1 MENDKITNKKVRKKS
16 QTIIGSQRYIN
27 ADTGEILETTVIEKE
42 VERDFNFHKIWLSD
56 LMSVL
61 NLIGGKK
68 LDILKYL
75 LGEMR
80 SSDNTISVTYRKIE
94 EKLKTSQKTIA
105 ETMKILQEANFIT
118 KVQNGL
124 YMVNPDIIVRGK
136 SGKKDALMIKYVE
149 AKNEPT
155 PTKTNS

>member
-1 MENDKITNKKVRKKS
+1 MEKKKVRKKT
-16 QTIIGSQRYIN
+16 QTIVGTQRYIN

-42 VERDFNFHKIWLSD
+42 VDRDFNFHKIWLND

-75 LGEMR
+75 LSEMR
-80 SSDNTISVTYRKIE
+80 TQDNTISVTYTKIQ
-94 EKLKTSQKTIA
+94 EKLNTSRKTIA

-124 YMVNPDIIVRGK
+124 YMVNPDVIVRGN
-136 SGKKDALMIKYVE
+136 GKKRDALMIKYVE

-155 PTKTNS
+155 TTKTNS

>member
-1 MENDKITNKKVRKKS
+1 MEKKKVRKKT
-16 QTIIGSQRYIN
+16 QTIVGTQRYIN

-42 VERDFNFHKIWLSD
+42 VDRDFNFHKIWLND

-75 LGEMR
+75 LSEMR
-80 SSDNTISVTYRKIE
+80 TQDNTISVTYTKIQ
-94 EKLKTSQKTIA
+94 EKLNTSRKTIA

-124 YMVNPDIIVRGK
+124 YMVNPDVIVRGN
-136 SGKKDALMIKYVE
+136 GKKRDALMIKYVE
-149 AKNEPT
+149 AKNDIT
-155 PTKTNS
+155 TT

>member
-1 MENDKITNKKVRKKS
+1 MENKTTNKKVRKKT
-16 QTIIGSQRYIN
+16 QTIIGTQRYIN

-42 VERDFNFHKIWLSD
+42 VDRDFNFHKIWLND

-75 LGEMR
+75 LSEMR
-80 SSDNTISVTYRKIE
+80 TQDNTISVTYTKIQ
-94 EKLKTSQKTIA
+94 EKLNTSRKTIA

-124 YMVNPDIIVRGK
+124 YMVNPDVIVRGN
-136 SGKKDALMIKYVE
+136 GKKRDALMIKYVE

-155 PTKTNS
+155 TTKTNS

>member
-1 MENDKITNKKVRKKS
+1 MKNKKVRKKS
-16 QTIIGSQRYIN
+16 QTIIGNQRYIN

-56 LMSVL
+56 LMSIL

-75 LGEMR
+75 LSEMR
-80 SSDNTISVTYRKIE
+80 TQDNTISVTYRKIE

-124 YMVNPDIIVRGK
+124 YMVNPDVIVKGK

-149 AKNEPT
+149 AKNEPAT
-155 PTKTNS
+155 TKTNN

>member
-1 MENDKITNKKVRKKS
+1 MEKKKVRKKT
-16 QTIIGSQRYIN
+16 QTIVGTQRYIN

-42 VERDFNFHKIWLSD
+42 VDRDFNFHKIWLND

-75 LGEMR
+75 LSEMR
-80 SSDNTISVTYRKIE
+80 TQDNTISVTYRQIE
-94 EKLKTSQKTIA
+94 KELNTSQKTIA

-124 YMVNPDIIVRGK
+124 YMVNPDVIVKGK

-149 AKNEPT
+149 AKKNDIT
-155 PTKTNS
+155 TT

>member
-1 MENDKITNKKVRKKS
+1 MENKTTTKKVRKKT
-16 QTIIGSQRYIN
+16 QTIIGTQRYIN

-42 VERDFNFHKIWLSD
+42 VDRDFNFHKIWLND

-75 LGEMR
+75 LSEMR
-80 SSDNTISVTYRKIE
+80 TQDNTISVTYRQIE
-94 EKLKTSQKTIA
+94 KELNTSQKTIA

-124 YMVNPDIIVRGK
+124 YMVNPDVIVRGN
-136 SGKKDALMIKYVE
+136 GKKRDALMIKYVE
-149 AKNEPT
+149 AKNDIT
-155 PTKTNS
+155 TT

>member
-1 MENDKITNKKVRKKS
+1 MENKTTNKKVRKKT
-16 QTIIGSQRYIN
+16 QTIIGTQRYIN

-42 VERDFNFHKIWLSD
+42 VDRDFNFHKIWLND

-75 LGEMR
+75 LSEMR
-80 SSDNTISVTYRKIE
+80 TQDNTISVTYTKIQ
-94 EKLKTSQKTIA
+94 EKLNTSRKTIA

-124 YMVNPDIIVRGK
+124 YMVNPDVIVRGK
-136 SGKKDALMIKYVE
+136 SSKKDALMIKYVE
-149 AKNEPT
+149 AKNDIT
-155 PTKTNS
+155 TT

>member
-1 MENDKITNKKVRKKS
+1 MENKTTTKKVRKKT
-16 QTIIGSQRYIN
+16 QTIIGTQRYIN

-42 VERDFNFHKIWLSD
+42 VERDFNFHKIWLND

-75 LGEMR
+75 LSEMR
-80 SSDNTISVTYRKIE
+80 TQDNTISVTYTKIQ
-94 EKLKTSQKTIA
+94 EKLNTSRKTIA

-124 YMVNPDIIVRGK
+124 YMVNPDVIVKGN
-136 SGKKDALMIKYVE
+136 GKKRDALMIKYVE
-149 AKNEPT
+149 TKNEPT
-155 PTKTNS
+155 TTQTNS

>member
-16 QTIIGSQRYIN
+16 QTIIGTQRYIN

-42 VERDFNFHKIWLSD
+42 VERDFNFHKIWLND

-75 LGEMR
+75 LSEMR
-80 SSDNTISVTYRKIE
+80 TQDNTISVTYTKIQ
-94 EKLKTSQKTIA
+94 EKLKTSRKTIA
-105 ETMKILQEANFIT
+105 ETMKILQKANFIT

-149 AKNEPT
+149 A
-155 PTKTNS
+155 TK

>member
-1 MENDKITNKKVRKKS
+1 MEKKKVRKKT
-16 QTIIGSQRYIN
+16 QTIVGTQRYIN

-42 VERDFNFHKIWLSD
+42 VDRDFNFHKIWLND

-75 LGEMR
+75 LSEMR
-80 SSDNTISVTYRKIE
+80 TQDNTISVTYRQIE
-94 EKLKTSQKTIA
+94 KELNTSQKTIA

-124 YMVNPDIIVRGK
+124 YMVNPDVIVRGN
-136 SGKKDALMIKYVE
+136 GK
-149 AKNEPT
+149 
-155 PTKTNS
+155 

>member
-1 MENDKITNKKVRKKS
+1 MENKTTTKKVRKKT
-16 QTIIGSQRYIN
+16 QTIIGTQRYIN

-42 VERDFNFHKIWLSD
+42 VERDFNFHKIWLND

-75 LGEMR
+75 LSEMR
-80 SSDNTISVTYRKIE
+80 TQDNIISVTYTKIQ
-94 EKLKTSQKTIA
+94 EKLNTSRKTIA

-124 YMVNPDIIVRGK
+124 YMVNPDVIVKGN
-136 SGKKDALMIKYVE
+136 GKKRDALMIKYVE
-149 AKNEPT
+149 TKNEPT
-155 PTKTNS
+155 TTQTNS

>member
-1 MENDKITNKKVRKKS
+1 MENKTTTKKVRKKT
-16 QTIIGSQRYIN
+16 QTIIGTQRYIN

-42 VERDFNFHKIWLSD
+42 VDRDFNFHKIWLND

-75 LGEMR
+75 LSEMR
-80 SSDNTISVTYRKIE
+80 TQDNTISVTYTKIQ
-94 EKLKTSQKTIA
+94 EKLNTSRKTIA

-124 YMVNPDIIVRGK
+124 YMVNPDVIVRGN
-136 SGKKDALMIKYVE
+136 GKKRDALMIKYVE

-155 PTKTNS
+155 TTKTNS

>member
-1 MENDKITNKKVRKKS
+1 MENKTTNKKVRKKT
-16 QTIIGSQRYIN
+16 QTIIGTQRYIN

-42 VERDFNFHKIWLSD
+42 VDRDFNFHKIWLND

-75 LGEMR
+75 LSEMR
-80 SSDNTISVTYRKIE
+80 TQDNTISVTYAKIQ
-94 EKLKTSQKTIA
+94 EKLNTSRKTIA

-124 YMVNPDIIVRGK
+124 YMVNPDVIVRGN
-136 SGKKDALMIKYVE
+136 GKKRDALMIKYVE

-155 PTKTNS
+155 TTKTNS

>member
-1 MENDKITNKKVRKKS
+1 MENNKITNKKVRKKS

-42 VERDFNFHKIWLSD
+42 VERDFNFHKIWLND

-75 LGEMR
+75 LSEMR
-80 SSDNTISVTYRKIE
+80 TQDNTISVTYTKIQ
-94 EKLKTSQKTIA
+94 EKLKTSRKTIA
-105 ETMKILQEANFIT
+105 ETMKILQKANFIT

-149 AKNEPT
+149 A
-155 PTKTNS
+155 TK

>member
-1 MENDKITNKKVRKKS
+1 MEKKKVRKKT
-16 QTIIGSQRYIN
+16 QTIVGTQRYIN

-42 VERDFNFHKIWLSD
+42 IDRDFNFHKIWLND

-75 LGEMR
+75 LSEMR
-80 SSDNTISVTYRKIE
+80 TQDNTISVTYRQIE
-94 EKLKTSQKTIA
+94 KELNTSQKTIA
-105 ETMKILQEANFIT
+105 KTMKILQEANFIT
-118 KVQNGL
+118 KIQNGL
-124 YMVNPDIIVRGK
+124 YMVNPDVIVKGK

-149 AKNEPT
+149 AKKNDIT
-155 PTKTNS
+155 TT

>member
-1 MENDKITNKKVRKKS
+1 MEKKKVRKKT
-16 QTIIGSQRYIN
+16 QTIVGTQRYIN

-42 VERDFNFHKIWLSD
+42 VDRDFNFHKIWLND

-75 LGEMR
+75 LSEMR
-80 SSDNTISVTYRKIE
+80 TQDNTISVTYRQIE
-94 EKLKTSQKTIA
+94 KELNTSQKTIA

-124 YMVNPDIIVRGK
+124 YMVNPDVIVRGN
-136 SGKKDALMIKYVE
+136 GKKRDALMIKYVE

-155 PTKTNS
+155 TTKTNS

>member
-1 MENDKITNKKVRKKS
+1 MEKKRVRKKT
-16 QTIIGSQRYIN
+16 QTIVGTQRYIN

-42 VERDFNFHKIWLSD
+42 VDRDFNFHKIWLND

-75 LGEMR
+75 LSEMR
-80 SSDNTISVTYRKIE
+80 TQDNTISVTYRQIE
-94 EKLKTSQKTIA
+94 KELNTSQKTIA

-124 YMVNPDIIVRGK
+124 YMVNPDVIVRGK
-136 SGKKDALMIKYVE
+136 SSKKDALMIKYVE
-149 AKNEPT
+149 AKNDIT
-155 PTKTNS
+155 TT

>member
-1 MENDKITNKKVRKKS
+1 MEKKKVRKKT
-16 QTIIGSQRYIN
+16 QTIVGTQRYIN

-42 VERDFNFHKIWLSD
+42 VDRDFNFHKIWLND

-75 LGEMR
+75 LSEMR
-80 SSDNTISVTYRKIE
+80 TQDNTISVTYRQIE
-94 EKLKTSQKTIA
+94 KELNTSQKTIA

-124 YMVNPDIIVRGK
+124 YMVNPDVIVRGN
-136 SGKKDALMIKYVE
+136 GKKRDALMIKYVE
-149 AKNEPT
+149 AKNDIT
-155 PTKTNS
+155 TT

>member
-1 MENDKITNKKVRKKS
+1 MENKTTNKKVRKKT
-16 QTIIGSQRYIN
+16 QTIVGTQRYIN

-42 VERDFNFHKIWLSD
+42 VDRDFNFHKIWLND

-75 LGEMR
+75 LSEMR
-80 SSDNTISVTYRKIE
+80 TQDNTISVTYRQIE
-94 EKLKTSQKTIA
+94 KELNTSQKTIA

-124 YMVNPDIIVRGK
+124 YMVNPDVIVRGN
-136 SGKKDALMIKYVE
+136 GKKRDALMIKYVE

-155 PTKTNS
+155 TTQTNN

>member
-1 MENDKITNKKVRKKS
+1 MENKTTTKKVRKKT
-16 QTIIGSQRYIN
+16 QTIIGTQRYIN

-42 VERDFNFHKIWLSD
+42 VDRDFNFHKIWLND

-75 LGEMR
+75 LSEMR
-80 SSDNTISVTYRKIE
+80 TQDNTISVTYTKIQ
-94 EKLKTSQKTIA
+94 EKLNTSRKTIA

-124 YMVNPDIIVRGK
+124 YMVNPDVIVKGN
-136 SGKKDALMIKYVE
+136 GKKRDALMIKYVE

-155 PTKTNS
+155 TT

>member
-1 MENDKITNKKVRKKS
+1 MENKTTNKKVRKKT
-16 QTIIGSQRYIN
+16 QTIIGTQRYIN

-42 VERDFNFHKIWLSD
+42 VDRDFNFHKIWLND

-75 LGEMR
+75 LSEMR
-80 SSDNTISVTYRKIE
+80 TQDNTISVTYRQIE
-94 EKLKTSQKTIA
+94 KELNTSQKTIA

-124 YMVNPDIIVRGK
+124 YMVNPDVIVRGN
-136 SGKKDALMIKYVE
+136 GK
-149 AKNEPT
+149 
-155 PTKTNS
+155 

>member
-1 MENDKITNKKVRKKS
+1 MEKKKVRKKT
-16 QTIIGSQRYIN
+16 QTIVGTQRYIN

-42 VERDFNFHKIWLSD
+42 VDRDFNFHKIWLND

-75 LGEMR
+75 LSEMR
-80 SSDNTISVTYRKIE
+80 TQDNTISVTYRQIE
-94 EKLKTSQKTIA
+94 KELNTSQKTIA

-124 YMVNPDIIVRGK
+124 YMVNPDVIVRGN
-136 SGKKDALMIKYVE
+136 GKKRDALMIKYVE

-155 PTKTNS
+155 TTQTNN

>member
-1 MENDKITNKKVRKKS
+1 MENKKKVRKKT
-16 QTIIGSQRYIN
+16 QTIIGTQRYIN

-42 VERDFNFHKIWLSD
+42 IDRDFNFHKIWLND

-75 LGEMR
+75 LSEMR
-80 SSDNTISVTYRKIE
+80 TQDNTISVTYRQIE
-94 EKLKTSQKTIA
+94 KELNTSQKTIA

-118 KVQNGL
+118 KIQNGL
-124 YMVNPDIIVRGK
+124 YMVNPDVIVKGK

-149 AKNEPT
+149 AKKNDIT
-155 PTKTNS
+155 TT

>member
-1 MENDKITNKKVRKKS
+1 MENKTTNKKVRKKTR
-16 QTIIGSQRYIN
+16 TIVGTQRYIN

-42 VERDFNFHKIWLSD
+42 VDRDFNFHKIWLND

-75 LGEMR
+75 LSEMR
-80 SSDNTISVTYRKIE
+80 TQDNTISVTYRQIE
-94 EKLKTSQKTIA
+94 KELNTSQKTIA

-124 YMVNPDIIVRGK
+124 YMVNPDVIVKGK

-149 AKNEPT
+149 AKKNDIT
-155 PTKTNS
+155 TTQTNS

>member
-1 MENDKITNKKVRKKS
+1 MENKTTTKKVRKKT
-16 QTIIGSQRYIN
+16 QTIIGTRRYIN

-42 VERDFNFHKIWLSD
+42 VERDFNFHKIWLND

-75 LGEMR
+75 LSEMR
-80 SSDNTISVTYRKIE
+80 TQDNTISVTYTKIQ
-94 EKLKTSQKTIA
+94 EKLNTSRKTIA

-124 YMVNPDIIVRGK
+124 YMVNPDVIVKGN
-136 SGKKDALMIKYVE
+136 GKKRDALMIKYVE
-149 AKNEPT
+149 TKNEPT
-155 PTKTNS
+155 TTQTNS

>member
-1 MENDKITNKKVRKKS
+1 MENKTTNKKVRKKT
-16 QTIIGSQRYIN
+16 QTIIGTQRYIN

-42 VERDFNFHKIWLSD
+42 VDRDFNFHKIWLND

-75 LGEMR
+75 LSEMR
-80 SSDNTISVTYRKIE
+80 TQDNTISVTYTKIQ
-94 EKLKTSQKTIA
+94 EKLNTSRKTIA

-124 YMVNPDIIVRGK
+124 YMVNPDVIVKGN
-136 SGKKDALMIKYVE
+136 GKKRDALMIKYVE

-155 PTKTNS
+155 TTQTNS